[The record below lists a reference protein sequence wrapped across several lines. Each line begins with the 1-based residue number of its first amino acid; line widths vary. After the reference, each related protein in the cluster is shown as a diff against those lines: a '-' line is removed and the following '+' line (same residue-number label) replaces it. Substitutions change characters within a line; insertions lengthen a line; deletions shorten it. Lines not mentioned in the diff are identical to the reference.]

1 MLGAATCARRP
12 SFPLRPSHYVT
23 DLLLRPRS
31 VSELVDAAFALY
43 RRHSLQYILVA
54 ALANAPLL
62 ILQLLLPDANPF
74 SPVWSVGPRLFVAA
88 ASLVTFSIM
97 SAVVVRLGSQVYLG
111 EEPDLARTVTDVLPR
126 VPALL
131 VAGLLKGVLQMLG
144 VLFFFVGWLYVIARY
159 FAVSTVIVLEGRGPV
174 DALGRS
180 SELSVDR
187 KRHIL
192 NTLLLVG
199 LIYFVL
205 SFGVSA
211 LAQLVHSEV
220 IQVVL
225 ATIFTIVAYP
235 LFALTE
241 MMLYYDARI
250 RGEGFDMEHMAAA
263 LDSSNASV
271 ATGGTTR

>member
-1 MLGAATCARRP
+1 MRAPPVVPLCP
-12 SFPLRPSHYVT
+12 SPFVT

-62 ILQLLLPDANPF
+62 ILQLLLPNADPF
-74 SPVWSVGPRLFVAA
+74 STVWSVVPRLFVAV

-97 SAVVVRLGSQVYLG
+97 SAVVVRLGSQAYLG

-131 VAGLLKGVLQMLG
+131 VAGLMKGVLQLLG
-144 VLFFFVGWLYVIARY
+144 IMFFFVGWLYVIARY
-159 FAVSTVIVLEGRGPV
+159 FSVSTVIVLERKGPIE
-174 DALGRS
+174 ALGRS
-180 SELSVDR
+180 SELSLHR

-225 ATIFTIVAYP
+225 VTIFTIVAYP
-235 LFALTE
+235 VFALTE

-250 RGEGFDMEHMAAA
+250 RGEGFDLEHMAAA
-263 LDSSNASV
+263 LDSTNASV
-271 ATGGTTR
+271 ATGGATR

>member
-43 RRHSLQYILVA
+43 RRHSRQYILVA

-74 SPVWSVGPRLFVAA
+74 STVWSVGPRLFVAA
-88 ASLVTFSIM
+88 ASLVTFSVM

-144 VLFFFVGWLYVIARY
+144 VLCFFVGWLYVIARY
-159 FAVSTVIVLEGRGPV
+159 FAVSTVIVLEGKGPIA
-174 DALGRS
+174 ALGRS
-180 SELSVDR
+180 SELSINR

-211 LAQLVHSEV
+211 LAQLLNSEV
-220 IQVVL
+220 LQVVL
-225 ATIFTIVAYP
+225 ATIFTIVAYS

-241 MMLYYDARI
+241 LTLYYDARI

-271 ATGGTTR
+271 AIGGTTR